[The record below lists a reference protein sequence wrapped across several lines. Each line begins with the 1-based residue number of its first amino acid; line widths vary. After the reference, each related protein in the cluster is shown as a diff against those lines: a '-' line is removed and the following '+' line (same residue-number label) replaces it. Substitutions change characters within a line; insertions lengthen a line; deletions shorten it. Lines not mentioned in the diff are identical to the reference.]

1 MDIIFVIV
9 SVTQSYSSNSS
20 QHVTNVFDVLGLI
33 FIIIFFIELILRIF
47 VQMDNFAK
55 HWLNIID
62 GLIIT
67 LSFLITLILFII
79 DNNNATKS
87 SINLIKLITI
97 GRIVRVFLL
106 IRSIRIILQTDGLQ
120 KGMRLC
126 VRGNK
131 RGYRKDGFD
140 LDLCYVT
147 RNP

>member
-1 MDIIFVIV
+1 
-9 SVTQSYSSNSS
+9 
-20 QHVTNVFDVLGLI
+20 
-33 FIIIFFIELILRIF
+33 
-47 VQMDNFAK
+47 MDNFAK

-79 DNNNATKS
+79 DTNNSNNSDSDNSNNNYN
-87 SINLIKLITI
+87 IFKLISI

-147 RNP
+147 RNLILN